1 MRKRSRFIGFFVF
14 LLAFGFSAVADVK
27 ASPEFRADDS
37 FMPGMPN
44 HGAAF
49 LWFLNPFHQPTHIP
63 PSGSLELSSYFYR
76 SSHYVGVVTPRHQLF
91 QHAEISSLY
100 LGARYGL
107 SARTALD
114 AEMPLHTTSTNRLRG
129 LFHRKQLYGKDYFFT
144 VDDREAFRASPGR
157 LYAGDLSL
165 GASAR
170 FRRADGYLPEVVAR
184 GAVEIPTGDDGHGFG
199 NGRLD
204 YGLTLALRWAKRHGR
219 LASGYVRFHVVL
231 PGNLARAPGVP
242 VRSYWGANA
251 GFHTPMPWPRSMRKR
266 WVLSGNI
273 FWNTSPIGPEV
284 QIRTL
289 SARSFGLG
297 GSLFYRASER
307 TRVEFVL
314 MEDFTDRALGQQ
326 DFLIGAGVRHRFQK
340 TRGR

>member
-1 MRKRSRFIGFFVF
+1 MRGRFRFIGFFVF
-14 LLAFGFSAVADVK
+14 LLAFEFSAAADVK
-27 ASPEFRADDS
+27 ASSELSADDS
-37 FMPGMPN
+37 FMPTMPN

-49 LWFLNPFHQPTHIP
+49 LWVLNPLHQPTHLP
-63 PSGSLELSSYFYR
+63 PAGSLELSSYFHR
-76 SSHYVGVVTPRHQLF
+76 SSHYVGVATPRHQLF
-91 QHAEISSLY
+91 QHTEISSLY

-129 LFHRKQLYGKDYFFT
+129 MFHRKQLYGKDYFFT
-144 VDDREAFRASPGR
+144 VDEQEVFRASPGR

-170 FRRADGYLPEVVAR
+170 LRRADGYLPEVVAR
-184 GAVEIPTGDDGHGFG
+184 GAVEAPTGDDGHGFG
-199 NGRLD
+199 NGRVD
-204 YGLTLALRWAKRHGR
+204 YGLTLALRWAKRHAPRAG
-219 LASGYVRFHVVL
+219 GYVRFHAVL
-231 PGNLARAPGVP
+231 PGSLAPAPGVP

-251 GFHTPMPWPRSMRKR
+251 GFHTPMPWRMRKR

-284 QIRTL
+284 EIRTL

-297 GSLFYRASER
+297 GALFYRASER
-307 TRVEFVL
+307 TRVEFVF

-326 DFLIGAGVRHRFQK
+326 DFLIGAGVRHRFRK
-340 TRGR
+340 NRGR